1 MVVFSKI
8 LHPFTTTLSCHELA
22 HTWTPSCSSAAA
34 GIFRSCFMESLKI
47 YGLLYMIGGILRK
60 AGIKYFKYKYL
71 LDVIRSSCFLA
82 VNGGGLVVYVCLV
95 RRLLGSFSYLS
106 TVFLPGFLAS
116 LNAILVEKKSR
127 RGTLALYMTNLG
139 VETTYNML
147 KERGLIHAVPK
158 GEILLFSIAT
168 AIMMYLYRRKG
179 GLTDGVLN
187 SLVRFFLGPNDQS
200 HCQEVNSL
208 EASLSINIQQSQ
220 MQQKWLQP
228 TLKAFSTGYIVQLV
242 PMLLGQIK
250 HVFKRP
256 GKLLRVFYNEDCLR
270 CGVFLGSFVAIFKI
284 VEWVLELLRNKRDE
298 VNGLLA
304 GGAAGLS
311 MIFYRNS
318 SIALYLASKISEVL
332 YKHGI
337 SAGILPSI
345 PYAEILAYSF
355 STALLFHACT
365 WEVHSVRPSY
375 WRYLNVVTAKRFC
388 ELNRAKVDEIF
399 GTESS
404 RLFPKDDL
412 YKSLTRM

>member
-34 GIFRSCFMESLKI
+34 GIFRSCFVESLKI

-127 RGTLALYMTNLG
+127 RGTLALYMTNL
-139 VETTYNML
+139 
-147 KERGLIHAVPK
+147 
-158 GEILLFSIAT
+158 ILLFSIAT

-220 MQQKWLQP
+220 MEQKWLQP